1 MSIAIRASKWS
12 EGFSRSFWIANT
24 LELFERV
31 AMYCSMSVLAV
42 FLSENIGLG
51 PAAGPSLVGLFTG
64 LLYTLPIVAGT
75 AVDRYGF
82 RRTLAACFAIFAPC
96 YFLIGFAGM
105 NAGRPIVATVGKLP
119 YVISALILTAI
130 GGSLI
135 KPCIVGTVANS
146 TSASKRGLGYS
157 IYYTLVNVG
166 GAVGPL
172 LAMQIRG
179 RLGIQYAII
188 ASAVISAGNLVA
200 TLLFFKEPQV
210 RSADNARKP
219 GKVFTDMLTVFA
231 NLRFLLFLFLASGFY
246 IMFWQIYY
254 SVPFY
259 ARQVLHFERFE
270 LLQSVESAGIIL
282 LTIPVNVVIKR
293 MKPITAVTTGM
304 IIASGAWLL
313 IPAFPAV
320 PVVIAA
326 TVLFSIGEA
335 TLSPRLYEYVSTLA
349 PQAQLGTYT
358 GFAFLPVAI
367 GSFTAGPLAGW
378 LVTHFVMR
386 SNPNAMW
393 FILSGVGGVCTVGM
407 LIYNRLVSPAT
418 LPVASAT
425 K

>member
-1 MSIAIRASKWS
+1 MSIASGAARWS
-12 EGFSRSFWIANT
+12 EGFSRLFWIANT

-51 PAAGPSLVGLFTG
+51 PGTGPSLVGLFTG

-105 NAGRPIVATVGKLP
+105 DGGRPIVAAVGKMP
-119 YVISALILTAI
+119 YVVSALILTAI

-135 KPCIVGTVANS
+135 KPCIVGTVATTTPTN
-146 TSASKRGLGYS
+146 KRGLGYS

-166 GAVGPL
+166 GALGPL

-188 ASAVISAGNLVA
+188 ASAVISFGNLLA

-210 RSADNARKP
+210 RSADNVRKS
-219 GKVFTDMLTVFA
+219 GRILTDMLTVFG

-246 IMFWQIYY
+246 MMFWQIYY

-270 LLQSVESAGIIL
+270 LLQSVESMGIIL
-282 LTIPVNVVIKR
+282 LTIPVNILVKR
-293 MKPITAVTTGM
+293 MKPITAITTGM

-313 IPAFPAV
+313 IPVFPAV
-320 PVVIAA
+320 PVIIAA
-326 TVLFSIGEA
+326 IVIFSIGEA

-349 PQAQLGTYT
+349 PQAQLGTYM
-358 GFAFLPVAI
+358 GFGFLPVAI

-378 LVTHFVMR
+378 LVTHFVMGA
-386 SNPNAMW
+386 NPNAIW
-393 FILSGVGGVCTVGM
+393 LILSGLGGACTGGM

-418 LPVASAT
+418 VVAGGAAS
-425 K
+425 